1 MDRLMAI
8 FYSIVEGKVVPTA
21 NIFTQVNIFR
31 DYSKGGAHP
40 TDEFFFNFKGFSEN
54 LKIIWSALLPTR
66 SPGFAS
72 GLNYHFFILNDYYY
86 YYCVIS
92 DNIIGE
98 SGINGASRICGF
110 TGSSQ
115 V

>member
-1 MDRLMAI
+1 MAI

-66 SPGFAS
+66 SPGFAP

-98 SGINGASRICGF
+98 SGINGASRIC
-110 TGSSQ
+110 
-115 V
+115 